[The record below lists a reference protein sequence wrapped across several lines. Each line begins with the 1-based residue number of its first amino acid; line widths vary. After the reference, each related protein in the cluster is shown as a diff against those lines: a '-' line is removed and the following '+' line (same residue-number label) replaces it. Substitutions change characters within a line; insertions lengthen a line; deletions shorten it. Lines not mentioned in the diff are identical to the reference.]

1 MPYINSMP
9 GFGWRDIGH
18 EACLMPYISCA
29 LSGYWS
35 QVVVGMSIPLLPR
48 YPHLGDGALV
58 ILSLAENEANVV
70 CNVHNVCTQCIDVKL
85 CFPT

>member
-48 YPHLGDGALV
+48 YPSAFSHSMQPPLRPPHELQVLWGL
-58 ILSLAENEANVV
+58 LSPPE
-70 CNVHNVCTQCIDVKL
+70 
-85 CFPT
+85 